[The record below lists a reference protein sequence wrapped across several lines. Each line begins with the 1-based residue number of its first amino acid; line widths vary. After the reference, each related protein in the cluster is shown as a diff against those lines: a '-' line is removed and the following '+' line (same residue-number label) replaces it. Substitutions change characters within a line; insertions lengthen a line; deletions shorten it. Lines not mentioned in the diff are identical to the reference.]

1 MLVRFRCPR
10 CESQNRTLLGAG
22 TNQALRCTHC
32 EWSRPCPTET
42 LAGRPEKCL
51 VCGCTD
57 LWRQKD
63 FPQRLG
69 VAMVVAGVIAST
81 WAIALYQP
89 VWAMSVLLFF
99 ALLDMLLYAWMPDAL
114 VCYRCHARY
123 RDPQPGEAYPAFQ
136 LETSERYRQESRRL
150 AEARDSGG
158 ARS

>member
-10 CESQNRTLLGAG
+10 CESQNRTNLGAG
-22 TNQALRCTHC
+22 AEPRLHCTHC
-32 EWSRPCPTET
+32 EWSRSCPPDSAE
-42 LAGRPEKCL
+42 ARPEKCL
-51 VCGCTD
+51 VCGCGD

-81 WAIALYQP
+81 WANAQYQP
-89 VWAMSVLLFF
+89 VWAMGVLLLF
-99 ALLDMLLYAWMPDAL
+99 ALLDMLLYAWMPDVL

-123 RDPQPGEAYPAFQ
+123 RDPEPGQVYPAFQ

-150 AEARDSGG
+150 AEARDGG
-158 ARS
+158 GVRS

>member
-10 CESQNRTLLGAG
+10 CESQNRTNLGAG
-22 TNQALRCTHC
+22 AEPRLHCTQC
-32 EWSRPCPTET
+32 EWSRNCPPDSAE
-42 LAGRPEKCL
+42 ARPEKCL
-51 VCGCTD
+51 VCGCGD

-81 WAIALYQP
+81 WAIAQYQP
-89 VWAMSVLLFF
+89 VWAMGVLLLF
-99 ALLDMLLYAWMPDAL
+99 ALLDMLLYAWMPDVL

-123 RDPQPGEAYPAFQ
+123 RDPEPGQVYPAFQ

-150 AEARDSGG
+150 AEARDGEG
-158 ARS
+158 VRS